1 MFVCIM
7 VNSIVKDKFGMMV
20 VIINVF
26 VMTFMVEFIDVLIG
40 VYLILK
46 LYIWGVYDSV
56 SSCLVDYMFNVIE
69 RFVFIYFVNGRIIGY

>member
-26 VMTFMVEFIDVLIG
+26 VMMFMVEFIDVLIG

-46 LYIWGVYDSV
+46 LYI
-56 SSCLVDYMFNVIE
+56 
-69 RFVFIYFVNGRIIGY
+69 

>member
-26 VMTFMVEFIDVLIG
+26 VMMFMVEFIDVLIG

-46 LYIWGVYDSV
+46 LYIY
-56 SSCLVDYMFNVIE
+56 L
-69 RFVFIYFVNGRIIGY
+69 RLIGLLE

>member
-20 VIINVF
+20 VIISVF

-46 LYIWGVYDSV
+46 LYI
-56 SSCLVDYMFNVIE
+56 
-69 RFVFIYFVNGRIIGY
+69 

>member
-1 MFVCIM
+1 M

-46 LYIWGVYDSV
+46 LYIY
-56 SSCLVDYMFNVIE
+56 L
-69 RFVFIYFVNGRIIGY
+69 RLIGLLE